1 LRVTVENVHTG
12 ERQSIDAGVMIVLIG
27 AAPHTD
33 WLTGAVALD
42 DDGFVLRGAALNAA
56 AGEREPWTRL
66 ARAPFPL
73 EVIDEVYP
81 VTVSSDDHAVE
92 NQKEQ
97 TNRIDRYRTRDGWL
111 RVGAAPDRR
120 RRKAMALWTSPF
132 VAVIG
137 QSTDTKPSLVGSKN
151 TSRITFWTSSTS
163 AV

>member
-1 LRVTVENVHTG
+1 MRVTVENVHTG

-92 NQKEQ
+92 NQKE
-97 TNRIDRYRTRDGWL
+97 
-111 RVGAAPDRR
+111 
-120 RRKAMALWTSPF
+120 
-132 VAVIG
+132 
-137 QSTDTKPSLVGSKN
+137 
-151 TSRITFWTSSTS
+151 
-163 AV
+163 

>member
-1 LRVTVENVHTG
+1 MTAWSSSAARIQPVRPPSRSSRHTG

-92 NQKEQ
+92 NQKE
-97 TNRIDRYRTRDGWL
+97 
-111 RVGAAPDRR
+111 
-120 RRKAMALWTSPF
+120 
-132 VAVIG
+132 
-137 QSTDTKPSLVGSKN
+137 
-151 TSRITFWTSSTS
+151 
-163 AV
+163 